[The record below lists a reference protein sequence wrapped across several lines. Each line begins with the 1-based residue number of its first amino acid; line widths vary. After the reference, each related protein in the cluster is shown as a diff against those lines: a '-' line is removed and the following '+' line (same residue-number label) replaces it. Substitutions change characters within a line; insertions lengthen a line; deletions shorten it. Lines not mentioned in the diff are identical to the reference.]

1 MTLNNEIHNMLVVID
16 LGAFNSWNITYES
29 HQSKCFIPTKSFAPT
44 NQQLITKEC
53 HPSSIKLAL
62 FQFGCH
68 DSHGNLVT
76 VFLICLTDCVKSF
89 HNFGVQIT
97 EIWQIVSFFIMKWST
112 MTSRILLFS
121 ILWWHWGKRYFRF
134 LSEIWTLELHIPRT
148 AWRIFSWWYMYH
160 SFSIFTVLSSKRNL
174 YFACSSVLRFA
185 LHSICGGHGF
195 ESEWNLQMNLA
206 KVSWCKENACL
217 QLCLKRLA
225 KSVPNMQCKKII
237 QTGKI

>member
-1 MTLNNEIHNMLVVID
+1 MAEIVYRQMPAPRDIPQKMPAPRAKIRMQKPQSGGEFSVQIPGGARGGMVMAKID
-16 LGAFNSWNITYES
+16 NCI
-29 HQSKCFIPTKSFAPT
+29 
-44 NQQLITKEC
+44 
-53 HPSSIKLAL
+53 
-62 FQFGCH
+62 
-68 DSHGNLVT
+68 
-76 VFLICLTDCVKSF
+76 TDCVKSF

-160 SFSIFTVLSSKRNL
+160 SFSILTVLSSKRNL

-185 LHSICGGHGF
+185 LHSVCGGHGF

-225 KSVPNMQCKKII
+225 KSVPNMQCKKIT